1 MHDIKQLQGITY
13 IIRKEECNMKKGMT
27 ILYKVHNNLYV
38 NLTNRCPCA
47 CTFCLRQNMD
57 TVTHDD
63 QTLWLEHEPTVEEV
77 KAEFAK
83 FDLSEYEEVV
93 FCGYGEPTERLDALL
108 EIAKFVKENYQKPIR
123 INTNGLANLI
133 WKRDVTSELKGLVDT
148 ISISLNTPNADRY
161 HELVR
166 SKFGDQSFDAMLAF
180 AKEATQY
187 VPHVVL
193 TTVDTTL
200 TKEEE
205 AQCRKICEDLG
216 VIYRIRPWED

>member
-13 IIRKEECNMKKGMT
+13 IIRKEECNMKKGMN

-133 WKRDVTSELKGLVDT
+133 WKRDVTPELKGLVDT
-148 ISISLNTPNADRY
+148 ISISLNTPNAERY

-166 SKFGDQSFDAMLAF
+166 SKFGDQSFDAMISF
-180 AKEATQY
+180 AKKCTQY
-187 VPHVVL
+187 VPKVVM
-193 TTVDTTL
+193 TTVATTI

-205 AQCRKICEDLG
+205 AQCSKICEEVG
-216 VIYRIRPWED
+216 AVYRIRPWED

>member
-133 WKRDVTSELKGLVDT
+133 WKRDVTPELKGLVDT

-200 TKEEE
+200 TNVEE
-205 AQCRKICEDLG
+205 AQGRKICEDLG
-216 VIYRIRPWED
+216 VTYRIRPWED

>member
-13 IIRKEECNMKKGMT
+13 IIRKEECNMKKGMN

-63 QTLWLEHEPTVEEV
+63 QTLWLEHEPTAEEV

-133 WKRDVTSELKGLVDT
+133 WKRDVTPELKGLVDT

-205 AQCRKICEDLG
+205 AQCRKICKDLG
-216 VIYRIRPWED
+216 VTYRIRPWED

>member
-1 MHDIKQLQGITY
+1 
-13 IIRKEECNMKKGMT
+13 MKKGMT

-133 WKRDVTSELKGLVDT
+133 WKRDVTPELKGLVDT
-148 ISISLNTPNADRY
+148 ISISLNTPNAERY

-166 SKFGDQSFDAMLAF
+166 SKFGDQSFDAMISF
-180 AKEATQY
+180 AKKCTQH
-187 VPHVVL
+187 VPKVVM
-193 TTVDTTL
+193 TTVATTI

-205 AQCRKICEDLG
+205 AQCSKICEEVG
-216 VIYRIRPWED
+216 AVYRIRPWED

>member
-77 KAEFAK
+77 KAEFEK
-83 FDLSEYEEVV
+83 IDLSEYEEVV

-133 WKRDVTSELKGLVDT
+133 WKRDVTPELKGLVDT

-205 AQCRKICEDLG
+205 VQCRKICEDLG
-216 VIYRIRPWED
+216 VTYRIRPWED